1 MSDRLSRSDALG
13 LWHGVMLDGVTSSD
27 PDLSARQIVILT
39 TVYLQEGP
47 HTVRSLAKSLDVT
60 KAVVTR
66 ALDTL
71 AGYGYLARAEDPRD
85 GRSVVVARTGAGS
98 QYLTRLGDT
107 IVQTLKI
114 VRLKVERNE
123 AAASAMDAQGRRL
136 DSNGAQ
142 HAVAGAGAGAGA
154 DVATSAAQA
163 TV

>member
-1 MSDRLSRSDALG
+1 MSTRLNRSDALA

-39 TVYLQEGP
+39 SIYLHEGP

-66 ALDTL
+66 AIDTL

-114 VRLKVERNE
+114 VRLKAERTDATERELE
-123 AAASAMDAQGRRL
+123 AEGKRLDANGADGAHRVASAQVTA
-136 DSNGAQ
+136 
-142 HAVAGAGAGAGA
+142 
-154 DVATSAAQA
+154 
-163 TV
+163 